1 MEKQNSFRA
10 CSAEQVVATHN
21 NSPAM
26 AKGGAINTILEMDWP
41 SSDEDD
47 EDFEDDSDADAADA
61 PGDTDAAAAGADE
74 GPRRKSRRVC
84 MPSFYCSLCTTVWVG
99 GMPRCLVLT
108 CMMREGMCMCVA
120 LRLQESGCEFVLLRA

>member
-1 MEKQNSFRA
+1 MCGCTASLDYDSAHRHEWQVSVPWPCPWSAEKQNSFRA

-21 NSPAM
+21 NSLAM

-47 EDFEDDSDADAADA
+47 EDFEDDSDADNAEAA

-74 GPRRKSRRVC
+74 GPRKKSRRVC
-84 MPSFYCSLCTTVWVG
+84 MLSFCSSLCMTE
-99 GMPRCLVLT
+99 C
-108 CMMREGMCMCVA
+108 EG
-120 LRLQESGCEFVLLRA
+120 